1 LTIDL
6 PKFHLRRNKNIAK
19 IAIAYCS
26 NELLSLQT
34 DKGDRMQKE
43 QIITA
48 AVIFFGLSAMVIL
61 GSYIATVI
69 NPPDQKIEKKIQIN
83 R

>member
-1 LTIDL
+1 
-6 PKFHLRRNKNIAK
+6 
-19 IAIAYCS
+19 
-26 NELLSLQT
+26 
-34 DKGDRMQKE
+34 MQKE

-69 NPPDQKIEKKIQIN
+69 NPPDQKIEKKIQIK
-83 R
+83 